1 MNRNDRRFDALVGVK
16 VPDVAVADPGSA
28 RALGYS
34 DDHPDRHVN
43 TGREGIRRGVPD
55 SDRFEPLL
63 DSTAAA
69 RLLGIHPKTLQKQAR
84 SGRVP
89 AHCVCGLWRF
99 RASELD
105 AWLKT
110 AVSSKS
116 HSRSN

>member
-1 MNRNDRRFDALVGVK
+1 MNRNDRRPDAMIEVK
-16 VPDVAVADPGSA
+16 IPNVAGADPGSA
-28 RALGYS
+28 RALAYS
-34 DDHPDRHVN
+34 DDHPDRQVD
-43 TGREGIRRGVPD
+43 TGRGEIRQGVPE
-55 SDRFEPLL
+55 SGRFEPLL

-69 RLLGIHPKTLQKQAR
+69 SLLGIHPKTLQKQAR

-110 AVSSKS
+110 AVCSKS